1 MDPALVKKLLFKP
14 GHKILIRNAP
24 EGYVERLMPL
34 PDGAELA
41 AADAAGC
48 DVVQQ
53 FVRNKADI
61 DALAPAA
68 LAALKPGGLLWLSYP
83 KRSPKVQTDINRDTG
98 WETLHRAGWTA
109 VTQIAVNETWSALR
123 FRPQANVGR

>member
-1 MDPALVKKLLFKP
+1 MDPVLVKKLLFKP
-14 GHKILIRNAP
+14 GQKILIRNAP
-24 EGYVERLMPL
+24 EGYVERVTPL
-34 PDGAELA
+34 PAGAELA

-48 DVVQQ
+48 DAVQL

-83 KRSPKVQTDINRDTG
+83 KRGPRVQTDINRDTG

-109 VTQIAVNETWSALR
+109 VTQIAVDETWSALR
-123 FRPQANVGR
+123 FRPQTDVGR